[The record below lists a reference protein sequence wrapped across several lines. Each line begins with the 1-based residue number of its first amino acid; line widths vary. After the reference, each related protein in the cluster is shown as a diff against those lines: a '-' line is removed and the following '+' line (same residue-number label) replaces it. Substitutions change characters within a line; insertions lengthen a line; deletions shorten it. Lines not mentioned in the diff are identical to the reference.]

1 MGEDERGRKGREV
14 LWNDVRYY
22 AEGEYEGIRSKILR
36 VQFKF
41 TRFNCWEVR
50 GPIFML
56 FLFYVNVSGMCP
68 QFCLSSQPL
77 TIPVPWVLFHIRW
90 FITLDDCLSFPNGE

>member
-1 MGEDERGRKGREV
+1 MYLRVMIGYVVCREVGEDERGRKGREV

-41 TRFNCWEVR
+41 TRVNCVWCV
-50 GPIFML
+50 I
-56 FLFYVNVSGMCP
+56 
-68 QFCLSSQPL
+68 
-77 TIPVPWVLFHIRW
+77 I
-90 FITLDDCLSFPNGE
+90 D